1 MINRAGLG
9 IACALAAAALYGFVP
24 NMVRAGFENG
34 VPPVEST
41 FFRTATVGIVFA
53 IIAVLRGEAL
63 HLPRPALGSFA
74 VQCVATL
81 VISVGYLA
89 SVQFIPVGLAVII
102 FFSFPV
108 LIMLAAPLI
117 EGHSPGLA
125 RIGIA
130 VFAFAGLGVAVGPS
144 FNDLDIRGI
153 LLAAAAAV
161 ACVLQFFS
169 GRSISTYMTPTVF
182 GSLVHL
188 TILPAAFL
196 VALYAGDGVI
206 RIFPGGTA
214 TGFGTCLHGG
224 RWRHLCCGLYGSHAV
239 AAFRAGLDGGALL
252 QPRAGDDHAGC
263 RSAARGA
270 AQPEPVSGRRH
281 GADRPDRLQPDRTPQ
296 GHTTMSNA
304 PIPVAILTG
313 FLGAGKTTLLNQLL
327 KDPFLANAAV
337 IINEFGDTGI
347 DHLLVERADENV
359 IEMASGCLCCTIRG
373 DLIDTIHDLLAR
385 RSRGEIK
392 AFDRIVIETT
402 GLADPAPVLHAVM
415 SEPGLLAACR
425 LEGVITVV
433 DAFNGMAT
441 LDAHPEAVKQVA
453 VADRIVLTKV
463 DLLSGR
469 EGEDMLFAIIARL
482 RKLNPAARLLT
493 THRNEATAERLF
505 TMGLFDPSKKT
516 PDVRSWLAAE
526 AYATGEKRKPPP
538 RPRSS
543 RS

>member
-1 MINRAGLG
+1 
-9 IACALAAAALYGFVP
+9 
-24 NMVRAGFENG
+24 
-34 VPPVEST
+34 
-41 FFRTATVGIVFA
+41 
-53 IIAVLRGEAL
+53 
-63 HLPRPALGSFA
+63 
-74 VQCVATL
+74 
-81 VISVGYLA
+81 
-89 SVQFIPVGLAVII
+89 
-102 FFSFPV
+102 
-108 LIMLAAPLI
+108 
-117 EGHSPGLA
+117 
-125 RIGIA
+125 
-130 VFAFAGLGVAVGPS
+130 
-144 FNDLDIRGI
+144 
-153 LLAAAAAV
+153 
-161 ACVLQFFS
+161 
-169 GRSISTYMTPTVF
+169 
-182 GSLVHL
+182 
-188 TILPAAFL
+188 
-196 VALYAGDGVI
+196 
-206 RIFPGGTA
+206 
-214 TGFGTCLHGG
+214 
-224 RWRHLCCGLYGSHAV
+224 
-239 AAFRAGLDGGALL
+239 
-252 QPRAGDDHAGC
+252 
-263 RSAARGA
+263 
-270 AQPEPVSGRRH
+270 
-281 GADRPDRLQPDRTPQ
+281 
-296 GHTTMSNA
+296 MSNA

-385 RSRGEIK
+385 RGRGEIK

-463 DLLSGR
+463 DLLVGR

-526 AYATGEKRKPPP
+526 AYATGEKRHRRRHDHHDHGHAHGQHDHHHDVSRHDAHIRSFSFSEDRAISAQGLELFLELLKSYHGANMLRMKGIVKLADDPRRPVVLHGVQHVFHPPVRLPAWPDGDERTRLVFIVKDIEKPMIEGLF
-538 RPRSS
+538 RAFTDQITGGADAFTDKTLSLNR
-543 RS
+543 